1 MKYWKGKAGTAK
13 EGQYGT
19 CDDNGSVPDSDEVT
33 KSEYDSFISN
43 IKINIPIQK
52 NWKFLYQ
59 NAATDAEKID
69 IIAKFLK
76 LK

>member
-1 MKYWKGKAGTAK
+1 MRYWKGKAGTAK

-19 CDDNGSVPDSDEVT
+19 MDDNGSVPDSDEVT
-33 KSEYDSFISN
+33 KSEYDSN
-43 IKINIPIQK
+43 IKVNIPIQK
-52 NWKFLYQ
+52 NWEFLYQ

-69 IIAKFLK
+69 IISKFLN